1 MKSGPFVFINA
12 AMSAD
17 GKISTYEQRQ
27 TRISGQR
34 DLERVDQL
42 RASADGIMVGIG
54 TVLADNPGL
63 TVKSGE
69 KNPIRIVVDSTART
83 PVDAEVVSRK
93 GGPTIIAVSK
103 SAPCERVNALR
114 EKADIIVAGDERV
127 SLPEL
132 LSELKKKGINRLI
145 VEGGATLNWGLISK
159 WLVDEIYVYI
169 GNMII
174 GGKDAPTLVDGVGFV
189 DPMKLKLLSVER
201 MDEGVLVKWKVL

>member
-1 MKSGPFVFINA
+1 MTPRPFVFINA

-17 GKISTYEQRQ
+17 GKISTYERRQ

-54 TVLADNPGL
+54 TVLADNPSL

-69 KNPIRIVVDSTART
+69 KNPIRIVVDSMART
-83 PVDAEVVSRK
+83 PVDAEVISRK
-93 GGPTIIAVSK
+93 GHAIIAVSK

-132 LSELKKKGINRLI
+132 LSELKKKGINRLM
-145 VEGGATLNWGLISK
+145 VEGGATLNWSLISEG
-159 WLVDEIYVYI
+159 LVDEIYVYI

-174 GGKDAPTLVDGVGFV
+174 GGKDAPTLIEGVGFV
-189 DPMKLKLLSVER
+189 DPMKLELLSVER
-201 MDEGVLVKWKVL
+201 MDEGVLVKWCVF